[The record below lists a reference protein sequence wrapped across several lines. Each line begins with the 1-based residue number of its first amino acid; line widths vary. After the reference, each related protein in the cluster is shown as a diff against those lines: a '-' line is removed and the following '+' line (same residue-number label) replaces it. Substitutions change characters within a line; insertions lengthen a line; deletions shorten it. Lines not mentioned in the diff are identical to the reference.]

1 MPFDPDEQARDQ
13 ELELQWEFGP
23 GEDRDP
29 SRRTFDPSYMTGEL
43 RAHLREAA
51 AFRGGHITSSDVED
65 TEAIFDLDVTDI
77 IAEAKALG
85 IPLK

>member
-23 GEDRDP
+23 GDINFNG
-29 SRRTFDPSYMTGEL
+29 RTFDPSYMTGEL

-65 TEAIFDLDVTDI
+65 TESIFDLDPADI
-77 IAEAKALG
+77 VAEAKGLG